1 MSIVLSFIISGIIM
15 THQDNLQQ
23 KPMKDSYFPQ
33 LTAKTL
39 ARRKINLPND
49 IKGTLTLLV
58 LAFDDHGEYKEVS
71 SQADTWTKFWEDNLK
86 QKGVGFYEIPM
97 MSGKYKWVSMWINSG
112 MRGGI
117 PKEKHDNVACFYG
130 DKEKYL
136 KLFGITELRK
146 AHVFLIDKEGKILL
160 YQKGL
165 ASESAAEKFKEIL
178 R

>member
-1 MSIVLSFIISGIIM
+1 MSIILSILISGIMI
-15 THQDNLQQ
+15 TQSNNLQQ
-23 KPMKDSYFPQ
+23 KPLKDSYFPQ

-39 ARRKINLPND
+39 AGSKINLPND
-49 IKGTLTLLV
+49 IKGKLTLLV

-71 SQADTWTKFWEDNLK
+71 SQADTWTKFWEENLK
-86 QKGVGFYEIPM
+86 QKGIGFYEIPM
-97 MSGKYKWVSMWINSG
+97 MSRKYIWVSWFINGG

-117 PKEKHDNVACFYG
+117 PKEKHGNVACFYG

-146 AHVFLIDKEGKILL
+146 AHVFLIDKNGKILM

-165 ASESAAEKFKEIL
+165 ATETARDNFRRFIQ
-178 R
+178 